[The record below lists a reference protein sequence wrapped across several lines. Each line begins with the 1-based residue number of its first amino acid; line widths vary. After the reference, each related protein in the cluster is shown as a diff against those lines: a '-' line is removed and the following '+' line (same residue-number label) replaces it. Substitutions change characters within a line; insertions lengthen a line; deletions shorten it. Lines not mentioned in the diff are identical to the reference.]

1 MQEFKIKRNKK
12 FISVFLIFSLM
23 MLSVNLYAKEKRG
36 AKLLITKKDGGKIE
50 GELIAV
56 KPNSLLLLN
65 TEGKDVSVYIEE
77 IKVIKIVYKK
87 LGVVGGTLVGAL
99 GCAGIGALF
108 AGLYG
113 GILAGFG
120 GVSV

>member
-1 MQEFKIKRNKK
+1 LQEFKIKRNKK

-23 MLSVNLYAKEKRG
+23 MFSVNLYAKEKRG

-65 TEGKDVSVYIEE
+65 TEGKDVPVYIEE